1 MVLSIEAIVRLK
13 VKAFSL
19 VGSSQDLKGEG
30 DGGFVVFYFGYK
42 YDLFVVFYFGYKY
55 DLFGSWFFK

>member
-42 YDLFVVFYFGYKY
+42 YDLF
-55 DLFGSWFFK
+55 GSWFFK